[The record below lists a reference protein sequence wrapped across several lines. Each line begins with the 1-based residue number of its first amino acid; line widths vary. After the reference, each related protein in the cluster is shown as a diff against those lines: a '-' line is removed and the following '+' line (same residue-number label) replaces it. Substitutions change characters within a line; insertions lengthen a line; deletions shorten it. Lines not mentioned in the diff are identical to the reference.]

1 MLSKIKSI
9 YKRLPHP
16 VRYIIISIL
25 GFSSLITGAVFM
37 VLPGP
42 GIPFIILGFAILAT
56 EFTWAEIA
64 LHKSKSK
71 AKEMR
76 DRIRKKKNNK
86 KNENESK

>member
-1 MLSKIKSI
+1 MLAKIKTI

-16 VRYIIISIL
+16 LRYLIISIL

-71 AKEMR
+71 AMEMR
-76 DRIRKKKNNK
+76 DKLKKKKKNEK
-86 KNENESK
+86 ESK